1 MLAQQIEAEFIE
13 VTNNSLFYCQEGKD
27 MTNNAPD
34 IEESWKLALQEE
46 FDTDYFKALKKF
58 LREEVKTQKVYPP
71 GKQIFSAFNL
81 TPLTAVR
88 VVILGQDPY
97 HGVGQAHGLAF
108 SVANGVAI
116 PPSLKNIYKEM
127 HDDLGIPIPKTGNLE
142 KWARQGVL
150 LLNATL
156 TVRAG
161 QPGSHQGKGWEI
173 FTDQVIRTISD
184 LRAGVVFLLWGRFAQ
199 DKASL
204 IDTSKHFVLKAAHP
218 SPFSA
223 HRGFLGC
230 KHFSKTNEILRS
242 NGLGEIDWNPE

>member
-1 MLAQQIEAEFIE
+1 
-13 VTNNSLFYCQEGKD
+13 
-27 MTNNAPD
+27 MTDNAPD

-46 FDTDYFKALKKF
+46 FDADYFRSLKDF
-58 LREEVKTQKVYPP
+58 LHEEVKTQRVFPP

-108 SVANGVAI
+108 SVADGVAV
-116 PPSLKNIYKEM
+116 PPSLKNIYKEL
-127 HDDLGIPIPKTGNLE
+127 HDDLGITIPQKGNLE
-142 KWARQGVL
+142 KWAREGVL

-161 QPGSHQGKGWEI
+161 QPGSHQGHGWEI
-173 FTDQVIRTISD
+173 FTDQVIRTISN

-199 DKASL
+199 DKAFL
-204 IDTSKHFVLKAAHP
+204 IDTSKHYVLKAAHP

-230 KHFSKTNEILRS
+230 KHFSKTNEILRR
-242 NGLGEIDWNPE
+242 NGMGEIDWNPEGGM

>member
-1 MLAQQIEAEFIE
+1 MAGN
-13 VTNNSLFYCQEGKD
+13 V
-27 MTNNAPD
+27 PD
-34 IEESWKLALQEE
+34 IEESWQLSLQDE
-46 FDTDYFKALKKF
+46 FEADYFQSLKEF
-58 LREEVKTQKVYPP
+58 LKREVKTQTIYPP

-97 HGVGQAHGLAF
+97 HGAGQAHGLAF
-108 SVANGVAI
+108 SVAEGVTI
-116 PPSLKNIYKEM
+116 PPSLKNIYKEL
-127 HDDLGIPIPKTGNLE
+127 HDDLGIPVPTTGNLE
-142 KWARQGVL
+142 KWAKQGVL

-156 TVRAG
+156 TVRAS

-199 DKASL
+199 EKSSL

-223 HRGFLGC
+223 HKGFMGC
-230 KHFSKTNEILRS
+230 KHFSKTNEILQR
-242 NGLGEIDWNPE
+242 NGMGEIDWNPV